1 MAVDEEIFNKEV
13 EKIIKP
19 KPKRKLTEKQL
30 ENLAKGRERMRL
42 KREQIKLEKEGKMA
56 VKVVKDSD
64 KCAKKGQVEKRKG
77 HKEKRRTLKEINKEK
92 EDKILQRLEK
102 QEADKLNKTKARL
115 DLFTNL
121 KVKCLQEAKSVKDYT
136 EIKQA
141 LDGIDEDTLH
151 DDKKLKEYA
160 RGVMSKFIIKTD
172 KESSEA
178 QHSEAQHSEATHSED
193 EEEDIKEDMKEI

>member
-1 MAVDEEIFNKEV
+1 MAVDEEIFNKEIDKV
-13 EKIIKP
+13 VK

-30 ENLAKGRERMRL
+30 ENLAKGREKMKL
-42 KREQIKLEKEGKMA
+42 KREQAKAEKES
-56 VKVVKDSD
+56 KVAIKVIKESD

-102 QEADKLNKTKARL
+102 QEADKLIKTKSRL

-121 KVKCLQEAKSVKDYT
+121 KVKCLQEAKSVKDYK

-160 RGVMSKFIIKTD
+160 RNVMGKYINK
-172 KESSEA
+172 KEVQKQSDS
-178 QHSEAQHSEATHSED
+178 
-193 EEEDIKEDMKEI
+193 EEEQSEEELKEI